1 MTNLIQEFEKT
12 QIKRTFPDIRP
23 GDTVRVHQKIK
34 EESMAKG
41 KKGEKERVQIFEG
54 VVLRVRGG
62 MGLNGSFLVRKV
74 ASGVGVEKNFP
85 IHMPSLVKVEV
96 VKRGKVR
103 QARLYYLRDKKEKD
117 SRLKEI
123 KLSHKDLE
131 NLKYE
136 EKVEEPV
143 KDKEEEKAE
152 DKKKAGSK
160 EKDNKKE
167 KPQKKQEKTENKD
180 SKKEKPKSEDKPK
193 NKSEAKTEAKD
204 NKKPK
209 AQEKP
214 KDKANNSKK

>member
-1 MTNLIQEFEKT
+1 MNNLIQEFEKT

-117 SRLKEI
+117 SRLQEI
-123 KLSHKDLE
+123 KLSTEDLKK
-131 NLKYE
+131 LKFDE
-136 EKVEEPV
+136 TVGEPKEV
-143 KDKEEEKAE
+143 KE
-152 DKKKAGSK
+152 DKKVEDKKDTGKKDDEKK
-160 EKDNKKE
+160 EPQKTQKKTENTKKNETKPEDKPKTKPQTKTDNKDNKK
-167 KPQKKQEKTENKD
+167 TE
-180 SKKEKPKSEDKPK
+180 SQDKP
-193 NKSEAKTEAKD
+193 S
-204 NKKPK
+204 
-209 AQEKP
+209 
-214 KDKANNSKK
+214 DKAKNSKK